1 MWFSK
6 FQGALRASL
15 ILFLSWLPL
24 AAQQDRLS
32 GPIDSTRTNVL
43 RGMVS
48 PYIRRAQD
56 LGPVDPSQKISY
68 ITLGFR
74 KTAAQQAA
82 LDRLLVE
89 MQDPSS
95 PNFHKWL
102 SPEEFGQ
109 RFGASPN
116 DIAQVSAWLKS
127 QGLTVLETA
136 RGRGW
141 VVFSGTAAQVE
152 QAFHVE
158 IHRYELDGERHFAI
172 ATEPSVPAALA
183 PLISGFRGLD
193 DFFVKPSV
201 PRPKFDLNSGGN
213 ALLAGDIQT
222 IYDISPLYSMG
233 IDGTGQTVVVVGA
246 SDVYSVDLQDFRSA
260 SGLPA
265 PQVTVQLP
273 GADPG
278 ITGAQ
283 PEADIDLEWLG
294 AVAYN
299 ASIIFV
305 TAPDAFVAAQY
316 AIDQNYAPVLSM
328 SFSFCEA
335 DSSSEP
341 VVTEALAQQAN
352 AQGITWLVAA
362 GDQAS
367 APCDRSGS
375 TGAMP
380 MVATQGLS
388 VNFPS
393 TLPEVTAVGGTMF
406 NEGGGNYWAPQNNA
420 NNSSAL
426 SYIPEVAWNE
436 TTANGGIILGGTGGV
451 STLFT
456 KPAWQTGPGVPN
468 DGQRDVPDVALDAAV
483 YHDPYGVFSGG
494 GTLGFYGGS
503 SVAAPIFA
511 GMVVLLN
518 QYLVTNGIQ
527 AQPGLGNINPALYR
541 MAQTTPQAFHDITQ
555 GNNIVPCQIGT
566 PDCTTGSFGY
576 SAGPGYDLVTGLGSV
591 DASNLITQ
599 WSSAAGASSSVTVS
613 LAANPSSLTVEGTT
627 VVTATVQGASG
638 SPTPTGS
645 VSFVAGTISLGTASL
660 AGSGNTA
667 TASVTVYG
675 SQLPVG
681 SDTITA
687 SYAGSSN
694 LNSASGAVEVN
705 VILPPAAAAV
715 VPSFTPNPVYKEQ
728 TDSQG
733 YSWFFTVTLTNMSN
747 VAATLTGLTFG
758 GTDFSSAILPIFGS
772 SALAAYGTLQGAVG
786 ASVTTVPSTIPIVFS
801 GTDANGNQW
810 SQQISVPFYG
820 RQSSAS
826 IALSSSPGV
835 VQQDPTAPSDC
846 QWEQELDVQERNG
859 VGVILTHFTAGGN
872 DYTSEIQDW
881 FGSLRLAPFGALESD
896 ICWTGIS
903 PPETLNYEL
912 DGVDT
917 YGNNVVATGSALF
930 QGAASNPGELSVSS
944 DFLLLTLAGS
954 GSSPTSTTLNVNVPA
969 NQAWTVSVFPSNQE
983 TSWLVA
989 SPLSGTGP
997 GQVTVTASGAS
1008 LANGAYLADLSV
1020 QSLNT
1025 IPQFTDVGVALLIGE
1040 SPSLTIGGVSNG
1052 ASFHVGAAPGMV
1064 LSVFGT
1070 NLAPSTQEASSVP
1083 LPLSLAGVS
1092 ATINGV
1098 AAPLYFVSPD
1108 QLNIQVPYETPA
1120 GDALLAVNNNGQVTT
1135 WVFSVSF
1142 SYPGI
1147 FADANGNTVPYAGG
1161 KRGQT
1166 LILFITGEGDVT
1178 PALATGASPK
1188 AGTSVT
1194 KLPAPVLKP
1203 QTLTIG
1209 GVPATID
1216 FIGVPPGLAGV
1227 TQVNFTVPNNAPLG
1241 RQPVEVTIGTQT
1253 SVPAYFTVNP

>member
-1 MWFSK
+1 M
-6 FQGALRASL
+6 
-15 ILFLSWLPL
+15 
-24 AAQQDRLS
+24 
-32 GPIDSTRTNVL
+32 
-43 RGMVS
+43 
-48 PYIRRAQD
+48 
-56 LGPVDPSQKISY
+56 DPSQKISY
-68 ITLGFR
+68 ITLAFR
-74 KTAAQQAA
+74 RTAAQQAA

-109 RFGASPN
+109 RFGPSAN
-116 DIAQVSAWLKS
+116 DIAQVSAWLKA

-136 RGRGW
+136 RARGW
-141 VVFSGTAAQVE
+141 MVFSGTAAQVE
-152 QAFHVE
+152 RAFHTQV
-158 IHRYELDGERHFAI
+158 HAYELDGERHFAI

-183 PLISGFRGLD
+183 PLVLGFRGLD
-193 DFFVKPSV
+193 DFFVKPSS
-201 PRPKFDLNSGGN
+201 PRPQFDLNSGGN

-222 IYDISPLYSMG
+222 IYDVTPLYSDG
-233 IDGTGQTVVVVGA
+233 IDGSGQTVVVVGA
-246 SDVYSVDLQDFRSA
+246 SDVYTADLQDFRSM

-265 PQVTVQLP
+265 PQVTAQFP

-380 MVATQGLS
+380 AVATQGLS

-406 NEGGGNYWAPQNNA
+406 NEGGGNYWSPQNNA

-436 TTANGGIILGGTGGV
+436 TAANGGIILGGTGGV

-456 KPAWQTGPGVPN
+456 KPAWQTGPGVPH

-483 YHDPYGVFSGG
+483 YHDPYGVFSSGG
-494 GTLGFYGGS
+494 QLMYYGGS

-511 GMVVLLN
+511 GIVVLLN
-518 QYLVTNGIQ
+518 QYLVENGIQ

-541 MAQTTPQAFHDITQ
+541 LAQTTPQAFHDITQ
-555 GNNIVPCQIGT
+555 GSNIVPCQIGT

-591 DASNLITQ
+591 DANNLITQ
-599 WSSAAGASSSVTVS
+599 WSTPATSTGASVSV
-613 LAANPSSLTVEGTT
+613 AANPPSLTVEGTT
-627 VVTATVQGASG
+627 VLTATVQGANG
-638 SPTPTGS
+638 SATPAGS
-645 VSFVAGTISLGTASL
+645 VSFVAGATSLGTASL

-694 LNSASGAVEVN
+694 LNSASGTVTVN
-705 VILPPAAAAV
+705 VALPPAAAAV
-715 VPSFTPNPVYKEQ
+715 VPSFTPNPVYKER
-728 TDSQG
+728 TDSYG

-747 VAATLTGLTFG
+747 VAATLTGLTFA
-758 GTDFSSAILPIFGS
+758 GTDISSAISPIFGS
-772 SALAAYGTLQGAVG
+772 TTLAPYGTLQGAVG
-786 ASVTTVPSTIPIVFS
+786 ASVDTVPSTIPMVFS
-801 GTDANGNQW
+801 GVDADGNQW

-820 RQSSAS
+820 PQTSAS
-826 IALSSSPGV
+826 IALSSSPAV
-835 VQQDPTAPSDC
+835 VQANPNAPSDC
-846 QWEQELDVQERNG
+846 QYEQELDVQERNG
-859 VGVILTHFTAGGN
+859 VGVILTHFTAGGG

-881 FGSLRLAPFGALESD
+881 FGSLRLAPFGALEAD

-903 PPETLNYEL
+903 PPETLKYEL

-917 YGNNVVATGSALF
+917 YGNDVVTTGSALF
-930 QGAASNPGELSVSS
+930 QGAASNPGELVVSS
-944 DFLLLTLAGS
+944 EFLLLTLASS
-954 GSSPTSTTLNVNVPA
+954 GSSPTSTTFNINVPA
-969 NQAWTVSVFPSNQE
+969 NQAWTISVFPSNQE

-997 GQVTVTASGAS
+997 GQVTVTASGAG
-1008 LANGAYLADLSV
+1008 LTNGAYLADLSI

-1025 IPQFTDVGVALLIGE
+1025 IPQFSDVLVALLIGG
-1040 SPSLTIGGVSNG
+1040 SPNLTIGGVSNG
-1052 ASFHVGAAPGMV
+1052 ASFQVGAAPGMV

-1070 NLAPSTQEASSVP
+1070 NLSLSNQDANSIP

-1098 AAPLYFVSPD
+1098 PAPLYFVSPG

-1120 GDALLAVNNNGQVTT
+1120 GDALLAVNNDGQVTT

-1147 FADANGNTVPYAGG
+1147 FADADGNTVPYASG

-1178 PALATGASPK
+1178 PPLATGASPK

-1203 QTLTIG
+1203 QKLTIG
-1209 GVPATID
+1209 GVETTID

-1227 TQVNFTVPNNAPLG
+1227 TQINFTVPNNAPLG
-1241 RQPVEVTIGTQT
+1241 RQPVQVTIGTQT